1 MKPLDSRTKWSYCIG
16 ATGRDMAYALVSM
29 YLLLYV
35 QYTMSLTAAQF
46 SVITACMVVCMVWD
60 AVNDPMMGIL
70 IENSHFK
77 WGKYKPWIF
86 AGCLLNAL
94 VIIALFTLRPTGW
107 GFVAF
112 YGAGYLL
119 WGMTYTMN
127 DIAYWGMLP
136 SLSSDADVRNTL
148 VTLMSVFICVG
159 QFSVAAVVPMII
171 AGSAVQTYRAVA
183 LVVALCF
190 IAFQTLTVL
199 GVRERERAEAAERVT
214 LGGMFRIFLRNDQ
227 LIASGTGYLLFNV
240 GQNLL
245 FLFGVNFFYVEF
257 GYAGGGDLVFWFT
270 LMYGL
275 GTLISQALFASLSR
289 RFSRAALLRTAI
301 VCLLAGYLAFLG
313 FGYVLPRSV
322 VLLNL
327 IAFVIFFFQG
337 LYNLVLLVMV
347 NNTIEYDELR
357 FHERHDSI
365 ISAVRSFAVK
375 LASGIDQG
383 LSTLVLIVSGVYAVS
398 QRIGALETQ
407 ANEGTLDK
415 ASVLE
420 QADACIAQVGSGQ
433 AFALRFGMVLI
444 PVVTILA
451 SYLLLRRKY
460 TLTEE
465 AYDEIVRRLRE
476 KKKAEASDQ

>member
-1 MKPLDSRTKWSYCIG
+1 MKPLDNRTKWSYCVG
-16 ATGRDMAYALVSM
+16 ATGRDMAYVLVSM
-29 YLLLYV
+29 FLLLYV
-35 QYTMSLTAAQF
+35 QYTMNLTAAQF

-60 AVNDPMMGIL
+60 AVNDPMMGII
-70 IENSHFK
+70 IENSRFK

-94 VIIALFTLRPTGW
+94 VIIGLFTLRPTGW

-112 YGAGYLL
+112 YGVGYLL

-136 SLSSDADVRNTL
+136 SLSSDAGVRNTL

-159 QFSVAAVVPMII
+159 QFSVASVVPLII
-171 AGSAVQTYRAVA
+171 AGNAVQTYRVVA

-190 IAFQTLTVL
+190 IAFQMLTVF
-199 GVRERERAEAAERVT
+199 GVRERERVDAVEKVT

-227 LIASGTGYLLFNV
+227 LIASGVSYLLFNV

-257 GYAGGGDLVFWFT
+257 GYASGGDLVFWFT
-270 LMYGL
+270 VMYGL
-275 GTLISQALFASLSR
+275 GTLISQAMFAFLSKH
-289 RFSRAALLRTAI
+289 FTRAQLQRGAI

-322 VLLNL
+322 VLLNVV
-327 IAFVIFFFQG
+327 AFDIFFCQG

-347 NNTIEYDELR
+347 NNTIEYDEYR

-375 LASGIDQG
+375 LASGVDQG

-398 QRIGALETQ
+398 QRISALETQ
-407 ANEGTLDK
+407 ANEGVLDK
-415 ASVLE
+415 ASVLA
-420 QADACIAQVGSGQ
+420 QADACIAQIAPSQ
-433 AFALRFGMVLI
+433 ALALRVGMVSI

-465 AYDEIVRRLRE
+465 RYEEIVKSLHG
-476 KKKAEASDQ
+476 ASQA

>member
-1 MKPLDSRTKWSYCIG
+1 MTPLDKRTKWSYCIG
-16 ATGRDMAYALVSM
+16 ATGRDMAYVLVSM
-29 YLLLYV
+29 FLLLYV
-35 QYTMSLTAAQF
+35 QYTMNLTAAQF

-60 AVNDPMMGIL
+60 AVNDPMMGII
-70 IENSHFK
+70 IENSHLK

-86 AGCLLNAL
+86 AGCILNAI
-94 VIIALFTLRPTGW
+94 VIICLFTLRPTGW
-107 GFVAF
+107 AFVAF
-112 YGAGYLL
+112 YGVGYLL

-127 DIAYWGMLP
+127 DISYWGMLP
-136 SLSSDADVRNTL
+136 SLSSDASVRNTL
-148 VTLMSVFICVG
+148 VTLMSVFICIG
-159 QFSVAAVVPMII
+159 QFSVAAIVPTLI
-171 AGSAVQTYRAVA
+171 AGNAVQTYRVIA

-190 IAFQTLTVL
+190 IAFQMLTVF
-199 GVRERERAEAAERVT
+199 GVRERERDDTAERVT

-227 LIASGTGYLLFNV
+227 LIASGVSYLLFNV

-257 GYAGGGDLVFWFT
+257 GYAEGGDLVFWFT

-275 GTLISQALFASLSR
+275 GTLISQAMFAFLNKH
-289 RFSRAALLRTAI
+289 FTRARLQRLAVT
-301 VCLLAGYLAFLG
+301 CLMAGYLAFLG

-322 VLLNL
+322 VLLNM
-327 IAFVIFFFQG
+327 IAFVIFFCQG

-347 NNTIEYDELR
+347 NNTIEYDEYR
-357 FHERHDSI
+357 FRERHDSI

-383 LSTLVLIVSGVYAVS
+383 LSTLVLIISGVYAVS
-398 QRIGALETQ
+398 QKISALEMQ
-407 ANEGTLDK
+407 ANEGLLDK
-415 ASVLE
+415 ASVLA
-420 QADACIAQVGSGQ
+420 QADGCIAQIGPEQ

-444 PVVTILA
+444 PIVTISV

-465 AYDEIVRRLRE
+465 KYEEIVRSLQE
-476 KKKAEASDQ
+476 KS

>member
-1 MKPLDSRTKWSYCIG
+1 MTPLDNRTKWSYCIG
-16 ATGRDMAYALVSM
+16 ATGRDMAYVLVSM
-29 YLLLYV
+29 FLLLYV
-35 QYTMSLTAAQF
+35 QYTMDLTAAQF
-46 SVITACMVVCMVWD
+46 SVITACMVACMVWD
-60 AVNDPMMGIL
+60 AVNDPMMGII

-86 AGCLLNAL
+86 TGCILNAI
-94 VIIALFTLRPTGW
+94 VIICLFTLRPTGW

-112 YGAGYLL
+112 YGVGYLL

-136 SLSSDADVRNTL
+136 SLSSDAGVRNTL

-159 QFSVAAVVPMII
+159 QFSVAAIVPTII
-171 AGSAVQTYRAVA
+171 AGNAVQTYRVVA

-190 IAFQTLTVL
+190 IAFQMLTVF
-199 GVRERERAEAAERVT
+199 GVRERERDDTAERVT
-214 LGGMFRIFLRNDQ
+214 LRGMFRIFFRNDQ
-227 LIASGTGYLLFNV
+227 LIASGVSYLLFNV

-275 GTLISQALFASLSR
+275 GTLVSQASFAFLSS
-289 RFSRAALLRTAI
+289 RFSRAKLLEAAI
-301 VCLLAGYLAFLG
+301 ICIMAGYLMFLG

-322 VLLNL
+322 VLLNF

-347 NNTIEYDELR
+347 NNTIEYDEYR

-398 QRIGALETQ
+398 QRISALEAQ
-407 ANEGTLDK
+407 ANEGALDK
-415 ASVLE
+415 AAVLA
-420 QADACIAQVGSGQ
+420 QADGYIAQIAPGQ

-444 PVVTILA
+444 PVATILV
-451 SYLLLRRKY
+451 SYLTLRRRY
-460 TLTEE
+460 TLTEKE
-465 AYDEIVRRLRE
+465 YDRIVRALQ
-476 KKKAEASDQ
+476 SGD

>member
-1 MKPLDSRTKWSYCIG
+1 MKPLDNRTKWSYCVG

-35 QYTMSLTAAQF
+35 QYTMNLTAAQF
-46 SVITACMVVCMVWD
+46 SVITACMVACMVWD
-60 AVNDPMMGIL
+60 AVNDPMMGII
-70 IENSHFK
+70 IENSHLK
-77 WGKYKPWIF
+77 WGKYKPWILM
-86 AGCLLNAL
+86 GCILNAL
-94 VIIALFTLRPTGW
+94 VIVGLFTLRPTGW

-112 YGAGYLL
+112 YGVGYLL

-136 SLSSDADVRNTL
+136 SLSSDAGVRNTL

-159 QFSVAAVVPMII
+159 QFSVAAIVPTII
-171 AGSAVQTYRAVA
+171 AGNAVQTYRVVA

-190 IAFQTLTVL
+190 IAFQMLTVL
-199 GVRERERAEAAERVT
+199 GVRECERTDAVEKVT
-214 LGGMFRIFLRNDQ
+214 LRGMFRIFFRNDQ
-227 LIASGTGYLLFNV
+227 LIASGVSYLLFNV

-275 GTLISQALFASLSR
+275 GTLISQALFAFLSA
-289 RFSRAALLRTAI
+289 RFTRAQLLRAAV
-301 VCLLAGYLAFLG
+301 VCILAGYLAFLG

-322 VLLNL
+322 VLLNA

-347 NNTIEYDELR
+347 NNTIEYDEYR

-375 LASGIDQG
+375 LASGVDQG

-398 QRIGALETQ
+398 RQISALEMLS
-407 ANEGTLDK
+407 NEGSLDK
-415 ASVLE
+415 SSVLA
-420 QADACIAQVGSGQ
+420 QADACLAGLDPSQ
-433 AFALRFGMVLI
+433 AFKLRFGMVLI

-460 TLTEE
+460 TLTEQE
-465 AYDEIVRRLRE
+465 YERIVKCLNAPKE
-476 KKKAEASDQ
+476 SSEQ

>member
-1 MKPLDSRTKWSYCIG
+1 MKPLDNRTKWSYCVG
-16 ATGRDMAYALVSM
+16 ATGRDMAYVLVSM
-29 YLLLYV
+29 FLLLYV
-35 QYTMSLTAAQF
+35 QYTMDLTAAQF
-46 SVITACMVVCMVWD
+46 GVITACMVACMVWD
-60 AVNDPMMGIL
+60 AVNDPMMGII

-77 WGKYKPWIF
+77 WGKFKPWIF
-86 AGCLLNAL
+86 AGCILNAV
-94 VIIALFTLRPTGW
+94 VIICLFTLRPTGW

-112 YGAGYLL
+112 YGVGYLL

-136 SLSSDADVRNTL
+136 SLSSDAGVRNTL

-159 QFSVAAVVPMII
+159 QFSVAAIVPTII
-171 AGSAVQTYRAVA
+171 AGNAVQTYRVVA

-190 IAFQTLTVL
+190 IAFQMLTVF
-199 GVRERERAEAAERVT
+199 GVRERERDDTAERVT
-214 LGGMFRIFLRNDQ
+214 LRGMFRIFFRNDQ
-227 LIASGTGYLLFNV
+227 LIASGVGYLLFNI

-270 LMYGL
+270 MMYGL
-275 GTLISQALFASLSR
+275 GTLVSQASFAFLSS
-289 RFSRAALLRTAI
+289 RFSRAKLLRAAI
-301 VCLLAGYLAFLG
+301 LCIMAGYLMFLG

-322 VLLNL
+322 VLLNG
-327 IAFVIFFFQG
+327 IAFLIFFFQG

-347 NNTIEYDELR
+347 NNTIEYDEYR

-375 LASGIDQG
+375 LASGFDQG

-398 QRIGALETQ
+398 QRISALEAQ
-407 ANEGTLDK
+407 ANEGVLDK
-415 ASVLE
+415 AAVLA
-420 QADACIAQVGSGQ
+420 QADGYIAQIAPSQ
-433 AFALRFGMVLI
+433 AFALRFGMVII
-444 PVVTILA
+444 PVATILA

-465 AYDEIVRRLRE
+465 EYDRIVRTLQ
-476 KKKAEASDQ
+476 SGG